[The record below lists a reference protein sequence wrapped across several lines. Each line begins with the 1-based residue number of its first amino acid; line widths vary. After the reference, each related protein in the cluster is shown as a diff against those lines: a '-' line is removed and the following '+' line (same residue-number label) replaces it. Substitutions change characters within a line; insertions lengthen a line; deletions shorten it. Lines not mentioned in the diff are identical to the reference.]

1 MGKLA
6 EDLPPMGLRS
16 GGSVVVSSCG
26 GGGGGGSGFVVV
38 EEPLN
43 GGGGGSGHTMDP
55 VTGEPPP
62 SSSLALDLGTRV
74 LVCLPCGP
82 TWILVVRLGA
92 GLSGE
97 SSTGMISMGSSLT
110 MVTLVLPP
118 SDSMMR
124 VSSASSQPSRVKG
137 PNRG

>member
-1 MGKLA
+1 
-6 EDLPPMGLRS
+6 MGLRS

-26 GGGGGGSGFVVV
+26 GGGGGGCGFVVV

-62 SSSLALDLGTRV
+62 PSSSLALDLGTRV
-74 LVCLPCGP
+74 PVCLPCGP